1 VSISEVIRAE
11 HPVRLEARRRSHAGP
26 ASQSPTLSDPAFP
39 DIEPGQLWL
48 IELPAADGKPSPA
61 LRRTIDRANV
71 VIYDRVFADLVAHS
85 LPLGNYAEPAASA
98 DETDDPAAARAV
110 RFACDGWSVVRLLP
124 SRPTQRERIARVR
137 RLVEEL
143 AATKAPGDVAVTV
156 FGELGDGVCE
166 PTETRLD
173 RLDLV
178 VVTYPRDARLTIV
191 VDGIAGVAAR
201 LYAVAGNGLAG

>member
-1 VSISEVIRAE
+1 MSISEVLPAGS
-11 HPVRLEARRRSHAGP
+11 VRP
-26 ASQSPTLSDPAFP
+26 APAP
-39 DIEPGQLWL
+39 RHIPAPAILPEIGPGQLWL
-48 IELPAADGKPSPA
+48 IELSAAQSEPSA
-61 LRRTIDRANV
+61 LRHAIERANV
-71 VIYDRVFADLVAHS
+71 VIYDRVFADAVARA
-85 LPLGNYAEPAASA
+85 LPLGGYAEPAASA
-98 DETDDPAAARAV
+98 DEAGDPAAARAV
-110 RFACDGWSVVRLLP
+110 RFACDGWSVVRLLL

-143 AATKAPGDVAVTV
+143 AATKAPGDVPVTV
-156 FGELGDGVCE
+156 LGELGDGVCE

-191 VDGIAGVAAR
+191 VGGAGGGIGGDAAAR

>member
-1 VSISEVIRAE
+1 M
-11 HPVRLEARRRSHAGP
+11 
-26 ASQSPTLSDPAFP
+26 
-39 DIEPGQLWL
+39 
-48 IELPAADGKPSPA
+48 
-61 LRRTIDRANV
+61 
-71 VIYDRVFADLVAHS
+71 VIYDRVFADAVARA
-85 LPLGNYAEPAASA
+85 LPLGGYAEPAASA
-98 DETDDPAAARAV
+98 DEAGDPAAARAV
-110 RFACDGWSVVRLLP
+110 RFACDGWSVVRLLL

-143 AATKAPGDVAVTV
+143 AATKAPGDVPVTV
-156 FGELGDGVCE
+156 LGELGDGVCE

-191 VDGIAGVAAR
+191 VGGAGGGIGGDAAAR